1 MSIQKENSSF
11 ENQSNTTVR
20 ELKRMPSYLEKRSIR
35 YPIFGLMGI
44 TVVLLGLLA
53 YYNWLLSILGVIL
66 FFPPFYY
73 IFKVDAMQ
81 KKETEEYITTLSY
94 RVKKV
99 GEEALLEMPI
109 GIMLIN
115 DEYFIE
121 WTNPFLASCF
131 DEDTLV
137 GRSLYDVG
145 DLLIPLIKQEV
156 ETEIITLHD
165 RKFRV
170 ILKLEERLLYFFDVT
185 EQTEIEKMYQEERT
199 VLSIIFLD
207 NYDDLTQGMDDQT
220 RSSMNNVVTS
230 ILNKW
235 AVDNGVFL
243 KRVSSERFIAVYNE
257 QILQQLEKGKF
268 TILDEVRE
276 TTSKHNIPLTLSIGV
291 GTGVSSLP
299 ELGVLAQ
306 SSLDLALGRGGDQVA
321 IKQTNGKVK
330 FFGGKTNPVE
340 KRTRVR
346 ARVIAHALKEL
357 ITESDKVIIMGHKN
371 PDMDAIG
378 AAIGIQ
384 KIAEMNKRDGYIVV
398 NFQEIDTGIQRL
410 MAEIQKKEELFAKF
424 ISPAQALEIA
434 TEDTLLVVVD
444 THKPSM
450 VIEEKLINRLE
461 HVVVIDHHRRAEE
474 FIKNPL
480 LVYMEPYASSTAELV
495 TELLE
500 YQPKNGKVEMLE
512 ATALLAGIIVDTKSF
527 SLRTGSR
534 TFDAASYLRSLGAD
548 TVLVQKFLKEDVETY
563 IKRSKIIE
571 NVYFYRE
578 GIAIAKGQPDE
589 EYSQVLIAQTADTL
603 LTMDGVI
610 ASFVIS
616 RRSEYTVGVSA
627 RSLGDVNV
635 QVIME
640 NLEGGGHL
648 TNAATQLSDVSLDEV
663 EERLQN
669 VIDEYMEG
677 RKKA

>member
-1 MSIQKENSSF
+1 
-11 ENQSNTTVR
+11 
-20 ELKRMPSYLEKRSIR
+20 MPSYLEKRSIR

-44 TVVLLGLLA
+44 TVVLLGILA
-53 YYNWLLSILGVIL
+53 YYNWLFALIGLFLAIL
-66 FFPPFYY
+66 PFYY
-73 IFKVDAMQ
+73 LFQLIQ
-81 KKETEEYITTLSY
+81 KHRKETEEYISTLSY

-99 GEEALLEMPI
+99 GEEALMEMPI

-115 DEYFIE
+115 DDYYIE

-137 GRSLYDVG
+137 GRSLYDVA
-145 DLLIPLIKQEV
+145 DSLVPLIKQEV

-170 ILKLEERLLYFFDVT
+170 IHKPEERLLYFFDVT

-199 VLSIIFLD
+199 VIAIIFLD
-207 NYDDLTQGMDDQT
+207 NYDELTQGMDDQT
-220 RSSMNNVVTS
+220 KSSLNSLVTQ

-235 AVDNGVFL
+235 AQDNGVFL
-243 KRVSSERFIAVYNE
+243 KRVSSERFIAVFNE
-257 QILQQLEKGKF
+257 HILQLLEKGKF
-268 TILDEVRE
+268 TILDDVRE
-276 TTSKHNIPLTLSIGV
+276 TTSKQNVPLTLSVGV

-299 ELGVLAQ
+299 ELGSLAQ

-346 ARVIAHALKEL
+346 ARVISHALKEL
-357 ITESDKVIIMGHKN
+357 ISESDKVIIMGHKS

-384 KIAEMNKRDGYIVV
+384 KVARLNQREGYVVV
-398 NFQEIDTGIQRL
+398 NFNELDTGVRR
-410 MAEIQKKEELFAKF
+410 MMKEIEKNEELFSKF
-424 ISPAQALEIA
+424 ITPEQAMEIA
-434 TEDTLLVVVD
+434 TDDTLLVVVD

-450 VIEEKLINRLE
+450 VIEEKLLHKIE

-474 FIKNPL
+474 FIHNPL

-500 YQPKNGKVEMLE
+500 YQPKNGRIEMLE

-534 TFDAASYLRSLGAD
+534 TFDAASYLRGQGAD
-548 TVLVQKFLKEDVETY
+548 TVLVQKFLKEDVDTY
-563 IKRSKIIE
+563 IKRAKLIE
-571 NVYFYRE
+571 TVQFYKE
-578 GIAIAKGQPDE
+578 GIAIAKGQPDQIFD
-589 EYSQVLIAQTADTL
+589 QVLIAQTADTL
-603 LTMDGVI
+603 LTMDGVV

-616 RRSEYTVGVSA
+616 NRSENMIGVSA
-627 RSLGDVNV
+627 RSLGDINV

-648 TNAATQLSDVSLDEV
+648 TNAATQLHDATLDDVEA
-663 EERLQN
+663 RLKEA
-669 VIDEYMEG
+669 IDEYFEG
-677 RKKA
+677 RKKE